1 MITNKIKS
9 TAAINS
15 HLMGLVARLF
25 CLRFA
30 VSIFFSSFSMYL
42 AFFQIQLNS
51 MGCGF
56 FMMIRSELIVG
67 FRARESRKKRES
79 KYAII
84 YDVFFG
90 SCSVADEHRYE
101 NTCFGSRICA
111 LSFSSLFV
119 TFRLWLIFSSLTQT
133 NRHKSGP

>member
-1 MITNKIKS
+1 
-9 TAAINS
+9 
-15 HLMGLVARLF
+15 MGLVARLF

-67 FRARESRKKRES
+67 FRARESRKK
-79 KYAII
+79 I
-84 YDVFFG
+84 
-90 SCSVADEHRYE
+90 E
-101 NTCFGSRICA
+101 NQNMQ
-111 LSFSSLFV
+111 SFTMLFLV
-119 TFRLWLIFSSLTQT
+119 PVRWLTSIGMKTLVLVLAFVRCHLA
-133 NRHKSGP
+133 RCL